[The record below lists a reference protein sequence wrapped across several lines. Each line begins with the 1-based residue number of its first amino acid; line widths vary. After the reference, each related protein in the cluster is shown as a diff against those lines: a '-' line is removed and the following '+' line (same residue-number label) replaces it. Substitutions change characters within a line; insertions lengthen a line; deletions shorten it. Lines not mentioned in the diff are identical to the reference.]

1 MVGGSCTLVAG
12 WGSGVLNC
20 SCSPKSSSSAC
31 SHIRGKIG
39 SKRRG
44 MGGAQTFAQHHRHCN
59 QEEPCITG
67 TRDKSS
73 TCMAD
78 NNGNNISHMC
88 EAQRLLVALPD

>member
-1 MVGGSCTLVAG
+1 
-12 WGSGVLNC
+12 
-20 SCSPKSSSSAC
+20 
-31 SHIRGKIG
+31 
-39 SKRRG
+39 